1 VSSLVAGAD
10 AVPAEAAVITEAAA
24 AGPPR
29 NEADLSKPRPSV
41 LKRQREQVKRDK
53 KNAKAEKRALRK
65 TEGFSPEPEEESLE
79 SVLGE
84 PEQLSEQE
92 R

>member
-1 VSSLVAGAD
+1 MPEQGA
-10 AVPAEAAVITEAAA
+10 PERPQP
-24 AGPPR
+24 GPPR

-53 KNAKAEKRALRK
+53 KAAKAEKRAMKK
-65 TEGFSPEPEEESLE
+65 TEGESEPDESY
-79 SVLGE
+79 GE
-84 PEQLSEQE
+84 IIDVLSEPQHP